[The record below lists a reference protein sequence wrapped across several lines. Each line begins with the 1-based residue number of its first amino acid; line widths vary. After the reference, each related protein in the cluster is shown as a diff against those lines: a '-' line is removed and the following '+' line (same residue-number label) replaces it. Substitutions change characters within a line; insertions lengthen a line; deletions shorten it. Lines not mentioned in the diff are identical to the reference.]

1 MNRHVELVTG
11 RLIEADALWPDHRL
25 IVELDSARFHR
36 TARAFHDDRRRDA
49 AVIAH
54 GYVVVRLTWQR
65 VNEEADAVQEELRR
79 ILALRAR
86 EFAA

>member
-1 MNRHVELVTG
+1 V
-11 RLIEADALWPDHRL
+11 
-25 IVELDSARFHR
+25 RFHR
-36 TARAFHDDRRRDA
+36 STRAFHDDRRRDA
-49 AVIAH
+49 ALAAH